1 MSEHP
6 EYPEP
11 NEYVESPSTPEHQ
24 QSVNWWTQFIK
35 LFTPSTPAEWRRT
48 VIAGVATCVLMIICS
63 LPGLALNYFLTE
75 SLWNFDTWEESLNAT
90 ATARVKTCFA
100 SVNQATN
107 VYTDPDVTST
117 QITTMYPYGAL
128 SEAPIV
134 QRKGMDWVQ
143 VRLPSGT
150 LGWAETTTI
159 YQRGGTC
166 SQVPIAP

>member
-1 MSEHP
+1 MSEQS
-6 EYPEP
+6 EYPEA
-11 NEYVESPSTPEHQ
+11 NEYSETPPIPERQ

-48 VIAGVATCVLMIICS
+48 VLAGIVAFGLILVCS
-63 LPGLALNYFLTE
+63 LPGLALNYYWT
-75 SLWNFDTWEESLNAT
+75 DTVLNIDSWEKSLNAT
-90 ATARVKTCFA
+90 ATARAKTCYA
-100 SVNQATN
+100 SVNRATN

-150 LGWAETTTI
+150 LGWVETTTI
-159 YQRGGTC
+159 YQQGGTC
-166 SQVPIAP
+166 SQVPVAP